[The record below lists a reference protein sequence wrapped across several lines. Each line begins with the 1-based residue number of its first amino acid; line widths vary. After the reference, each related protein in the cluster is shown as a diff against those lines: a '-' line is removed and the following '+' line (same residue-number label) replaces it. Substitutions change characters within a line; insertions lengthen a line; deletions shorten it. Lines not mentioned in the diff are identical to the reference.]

1 MGRVS
6 CVWRNTRHHVQHSE
20 NLVSL
25 GTIPTRASCWWGV
38 RFQRPNCIHI
48 IYYSMTL
55 CPGQIPF
62 ILFILTLTYV
72 HMSLYAQA
80 KKKGIGSPGAAAVN
94 CLMWVVGVGTE
105 LWSPAR
111 AVTSFNSWDSFPAL
125 SALNVYGFICSFL
138 LRKAR
143 LSFAL
148 SLNTERTHNPF
159 YRHSVVPVCTEN
171 HVINSYTLNGRWLRE
186 SWQSR
191 KVSALH
197 LVFKSL

>member
-1 MGRVS
+1 MR
-6 CVWRNTRHHVQHSE
+6 C
-20 NLVSL
+20 
-25 GTIPTRASCWWGV
+25 
-38 RFQRPNCIHI
+38 
-48 IYYSMTL
+48 
-55 CPGQIPF
+55 QIPKTKLYPHNLLFHDIVPWPDTFYF
-62 ILFILTLTYV
+62 IYSNTYLCSYV
-72 HMSLYAQA
+72 FVCTSQ
-80 KKKGIGSPGAAAVN
+80 KKGIGSPGAAAVN

-171 HVINSYTLNGRWLRE
+171 HVINSYTLNGR
-186 SWQSR
+186 
-191 KVSALH
+191 
-197 LVFKSL
+197 